1 MPDIGMV
8 ELILIGVVG
17 FLVLG
22 PERLPSFLAQI
33 AKVMREG
40 RMWLNNLKMQLDQEK
55 QHLTQPI
62 QQVKEE
68 METTMQAAVSD
79 VAQIKE
85 EVETSVQAVPHEMKQ
100 EKKDK

>member
-1 MPDIGMV
+1 MPDIGMI
-8 ELILIGVVG
+8 ELILIGIVG

-22 PERLPSFLAQI
+22 PERLPSFLSQV
-33 AKVMREG
+33 AKIVREG

-55 QHLTQPI
+55 QHLAQPL

-68 METTMQAAVSD
+68 METSVQAATSEVSQ
-79 VAQIKE
+79 VKE
-85 EVETSVQAVPHEMKQ
+85 EVEIAVQPVTHDAKP